1 MKVAIYLRVSTKEQT
16 TDNQEIPLLEH
27 CKRNQYNIYNIY
39 KDIGESGSKESRPE
53 FDLMLEEMRKN
64 KFKAVLVWKIDR
76 IGRSVQHLVSLF
88 TEFKK
93 RGIEFISLTQNID
106 TTTSEGR
113 MFLGMLMVL
122 SEYERDIII
131 DRVNSGISR
140 AKRQGKHLGRP
151 KSKINKFAVYRLKD
165 EGKSIRQI
173 SRELELSPSA
183 VQRCIKSRGSN

>member
-16 TDNQEIPLLEH
+16 TDNQETPLLDH
-27 CKRNQYNIYNIY
+27 CKRNEYNIYNIY
-39 KDIGESGSKESRPE
+39 KDIGESGSKESRPA
-53 FDLMLEEMRKN
+53 FDLMLEDMRHN
-64 KFKAVLVWKIDR
+64 RFQAVMVWKLDR

-93 RGIEFISLTQNID
+93 RGIEFISITQNID

-131 DRVNSGISR
+131 DRVNSGIRR
-140 AKRQGKHLGRP
+140 AKREGKHLGRP
-151 KSKINKFAVYRLKD
+151 KTKINKFAVYRLKD
-165 EGKSIRQI
+165 EGKSIRVI
-173 SRELELSPSA
+173 SKELELSTSA